1 MFFKTSLSMALPD
14 GVERFEFAGRTYLTS
29 VEDRAFIERT
39 TAVDVDANVKMCVA
53 PLPPAPPPFP
63 LSVLHLTIFHAAFAG
78 SAI

>member
-1 MFFKTSLSMALPD
+1 MALPN

-39 TAVDVDANVKMCVA
+39 TAEAFIDRTTAEDVDANFTMCEA

-63 LSVLHLTIFHAAFAG
+63 LSVLHLTIF
-78 SAI
+78 